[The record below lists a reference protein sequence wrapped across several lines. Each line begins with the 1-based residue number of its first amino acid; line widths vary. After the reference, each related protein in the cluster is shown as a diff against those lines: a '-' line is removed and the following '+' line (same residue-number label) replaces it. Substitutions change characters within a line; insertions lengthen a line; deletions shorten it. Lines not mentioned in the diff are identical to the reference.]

1 MIYQEIKNDVLL
13 PRNGKIG
20 SALETVGY
28 YSDGEASDWMLYKA
42 GVIAMSPELASA
54 SVSSM
59 TFDIANPSTA
69 SPSAFVSLD
78 SFNLFITEETIEFT
92 FS

>member
-1 MIYQEIKNDVLL
+1 ML
-13 PRNGKIG
+13 PRNGEIG

-59 TFDIANPSTA
+59 TFDIANPREEA
-69 SPSAFVSLD
+69 EIIIK
-78 SFNLFITEETIEFT
+78 NLELPEYIIRKTNV
-92 FS
+92 